1 MEKVLVIIPA
11 YNEQENIGK
20 ILDEMTLINLQSE
33 VDVLIIDDGSKDKT
47 VEIIKEKG
55 YKVISHFFNMGY
67 GAALQT
73 GYKYALEF
81 GYDYVL
87 QLDGDGQHDLSN
99 IANLKK
105 KLGCGMNDGGEYPDI
120 VIGSRFLEGSQSF
133 PISSLKKIAISF
145 FSKVIKEG
153 TGYNLTDPT
162 SGLQGLNRKAFSF
175 YASYGNFDLKYPD
188 MNMIIQM
195 ILLGYKIDEI
205 PAVMHPRM
213 AGVSMH
219 TGIVKIAKYMLLMML
234 SSMNVYIRCRKKNG
248 K

>member
-1 MEKVLVIIPA
+1 MNKVLVIIPV

-20 ILDEMTLINLQSE
+20 ILDEMTLVNLRSE
-33 VDVLIIDDGSKDKT
+33 VDVLIIDDGSKDRT

-73 GYKYALEF
+73 GYKYAVEYD
-81 GYDYVL
+81 YDYVL

-99 IANLKK
+99 IANIQKC
-105 KLGCGMNDGGEYPDI
+105 LGCRTEDGREYPDI
-120 VIGSRFLEGSQSF
+120 VIGSRFLEGGQCF
-133 PISSLKKIAISF
+133 PISPLKKMAISF

-153 TGYNLTDPT
+153 TGYHLTDPT

-175 YASYGNFDLKYPD
+175 YATYGNFDLKYPD

-195 ILLGYKIDEI
+195 ILLGYKIEEV
-205 PAVMHPRM
+205 PAIMHSRM
-213 AGVSMH
+213 AGMSMH
-219 TGIVKIAKYMLLMML
+219 TGVIKIIRYMLLMML